1 MLDYCTQFGEALRE
15 LSKYKISL
23 PDEVAGW
30 LLMRRAGLTKEQTQ
44 LIQTAVGT
52 ETTVEKV
59 EKSVVSDLGT
69 NPRGFLSC
77 KVQQHAWSIEVRPC
91 PLC

>member
-1 MLDYCTQFGEALRE
+1 M
-15 LSKYKISL
+15 SKYKIFL

-44 LIQTAVGT
+44 LIQTTVGT

-59 EKSVVSDLGT
+59 EKALYLTLGQK
-69 NPRGFLSC
+69 PQGFLSC
-77 KVQQHAWSIEVRPC
+77 KVQQHAWSMEVRPC